1 VRVSELPDVVL
12 QVGLM
17 VAAAALVVLSM
28 VVLSALK
35 RRWSARQL
43 AALVDRF
50 GFVPVPPFETMEPVF
65 AATVNGY
72 RVEIAPRSRGRRI
85 RVRLRHALDGEL
97 STAET
102 LPTPV
107 RGRRRVRFRDPTWR
121 RFFGKAQ
128 ASPALAAWWSAEE
141 GSGSPLDAFVRRWA
155 STLGRAPTNAAH
167 FDLHDDHLTCSPRRG
182 GRTKPA
188 GAEPYLRFDDAAAL
202 IPDLVALAAYLDA
215 RAPRALAGSGPSRT
229 WPSCPPASFSGPVG
243 CP

>member
-50 GFVPVPPFETMEPVF
+50 GFVPVPPFETTEPV
-65 AATVNGY
+65 
-72 RVEIAPRSRGRRI
+72 
-85 RVRLRHALDGEL
+85 
-97 STAET
+97 
-102 LPTPV
+102 
-107 RGRRRVRFRDPTWR
+107 
-121 RFFGKAQ
+121 

-229 WPSCPPASFSGPVG
+229 WPSCPPVSFSGPVG